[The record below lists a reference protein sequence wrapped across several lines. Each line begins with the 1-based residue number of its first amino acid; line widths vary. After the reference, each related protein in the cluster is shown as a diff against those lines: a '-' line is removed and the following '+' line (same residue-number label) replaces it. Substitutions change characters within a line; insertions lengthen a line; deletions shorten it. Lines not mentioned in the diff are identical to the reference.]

1 MDVVYRI
8 SSLASEAWV
17 AWVLLVLLLLL
28 LLSRCFVADIGLMI
42 RGFYSRFERSYSD
55 VSWQSK
61 MLSWVY
67 RIGVVSMMVYMC
79 TSAHADCIASDY
91 FRLLCVVVVVLSI
104 QYLLLLFVGK
114 VFLADRQLDVALES
128 RANIYNA
135 MGAFS
140 WPVVL
145 LLSLYASQDACVVVC
160 WVLMAL
166 LMVLLAWKALQ
177 LYCRK
182 LLSVLYVLLYI
193 IVLEALPL
201 LLVFVVIKY
210 L

>member
-1 MDVVYRI
+1 M
-8 SSLASEAWV
+8 

-67 RIGVVSMMVYMC
+67 RIGIVSMMVYMC

-114 VFLADRQLDVALES
+114 VFLAERQLDVALEC
-128 RANIYNA
+128 RTNIYNA
-135 MGAFS
+135 IGAFS